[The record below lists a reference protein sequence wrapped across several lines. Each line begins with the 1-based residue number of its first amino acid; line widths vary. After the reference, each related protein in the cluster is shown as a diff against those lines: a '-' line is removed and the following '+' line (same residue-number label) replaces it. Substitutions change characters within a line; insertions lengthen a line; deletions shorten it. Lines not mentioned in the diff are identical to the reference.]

1 MINFNI
7 IPASAVILYIRD
19 QIESLNKK
27 GLIKNF
33 TYNVE
38 RND

>member
-19 QIESLNKK
+19 ILPN
-27 GLIKNF
+27 LMKNEIIDI
-33 TYNVE
+33 TTL
-38 RND
+38 